1 MSCPSALAA
10 HVLPCRFHRGVRLA
24 ALAAALLL
32 ACNAYAED
40 TETETDQATELDAV
54 SVTAAR
60 VHANAGA
67 LGERNIQD
75 TPFAI
80 QVLDREDLD
89 KRQVVSL
96 GDAFFN
102 DPSVVTQV
110 GAYSSGWSSPI
121 INRGLGLSYDSYRVN
136 GLQVSSWGSEWPLEA
151 MEQVELLKGPAGFL
165 YGFGQPGGLV
175 NYLTKKPT
183 DDTTLSARLGWRS
196 DAVASAQLDAGGRFG
211 NQDMFGYR
219 LNVFREKGE
228 TYNGGEVDRKVVSAA
243 LDARLSDRLTWTAD
257 LVYQSRQLS
266 EEAPQYYFI
275 GLSAV
280 PRAIGGDADRSV
292 TGSYYDTRSRL
303 LSTGLEWRFAEGWK
317 ASLNYGV
324 TTSWNDVNKIFA
336 YIDDANGDYDVNAY
350 ELGGRSEWKLVQLM
364 LQGNFATGPL
374 RHQLV
379 AGASRQDATGWD
391 RPYVWQTI
399 GRGNLY
405 DWQGMTHYSS
415 ASRVMTRSSET
426 LQKALFVSD
435 TIAFA
440 PGWSLLAG
448 WRYND
453 YEQIGTYHTY
463 PVTPTYA
470 LMYKPADAVT
480 LYASYIESLEAGGR
494 VGDDY
499 INAGQ
504 VLDPTISKQYE
515 IGAKIAYPRWNANAT
530 AFRLQRGASID
541 RITATGKY
549 LEQDGVTLYDGIE
562 LSGDYRLTEQLSV
575 GGGATW
581 LDPRYDKLS
590 PDNAADQGH
599 RVSFAARWQGVVHV
613 DYAFPGIDGLS
624 VYAALRYFGDAWYD
638 SANTL
643 KLPDYTLANL
653 GAGYRMRMHGHP
665 LTWRASI
672 DNLTDR
678 KYWITNSMG
687 APRTYALSVQF
698 EL

>member
-1 MSCPSALAA
+1 M
-10 HVLPCRFHRGVRLA
+10 RLA
-24 ALAAALLL
+24 TLAAALLL

-40 TETETDQATELDAV
+40 TDPETDQATELDAV

-219 LNVFREKGE
+219 LNAFREKGE

-336 YIDDANGDYDVNAY
+336 YIDEANGDYDVNAY

-405 DWQGMTHYSS
+405 DWQGMTHYSN
-415 ASRVMTRSSET
+415 ASRAMTRSSET

-453 YEQIGTYHTY
+453 YEQVGTYHAY

-515 IGAKIAYPRWNANAT
+515 IGAKIAYPRWNANAA
-530 AFRLQRGASID
+530 AFRLERGASID

-562 LSGDYRLTEQLSV
+562 LSGEYRLTEQLSV

-590 PDNAADQGH
+590 PNNAAEQGH
-599 RVSFAARWQGVVHV
+599 QVSFAARWQGVVHV

-624 VYAALRYFGDAWYD
+624 VYAALRYFGDVWYD

-653 GAGYRMRMHGHP
+653 GAGYRMRMRGHP

-678 KYWITNSMG
+678 KYWITNSVG